1 MARGHHRGRI
11 GGGCGQ
17 TASGRVHL
25 LVIYFIR
32 KYSRLFCSSNAWS
45 YYLILRG
52 CSILLLHV
60 SVWCRVCVGYVCVSL
75 GVCTCICMHVDVHVK
90 PEVGVEFLLQFPPCF
105 LKCNLSLNLEV
116 IHPAGLDGQWVPGS
130 ALSMPGLTCTRPAF
144 ARRLRIWGRVL
155 MFACHLFI
163 FF

>member
-25 LVIYFIR
+25 LVIYFIG

-52 CSILLLHV
+52 CSILLLYV
-60 SVWCRVCVGYVCVSL
+60 SVWCRVYMYVFL
-75 GVCTCICMHVDVHVK
+75 WVCAHAYACM
-90 PEVGVEFLLQFPPCF
+90 
-105 LKCNLSLNLEV
+105 
-116 IHPAGLDGQWVPGS
+116 W
-130 ALSMPGLTCTRPAF
+130 
-144 ARRLRIWGRVL
+144 
-155 MFACHLFI
+155 MFM
-163 FF
+163 